1 MIIKKF
7 QAKTEEAA
15 LELARKELGSGIV
28 VMNVKK
34 VKKKG
39 LFSIFKPQQVEV
51 TVALEEEEK
60 QNFREAVAKVSEIAR
75 QSEAAGNTRSAKT
88 EPERPAKQGKAE
100 PGSQPEKQRQQEKQR
115 QPEKNTQTIDSRQE
129 SAIEEKLSTL
139 QNLLEK
145 QISDVQDKEKD
156 SMEEEKKEDSNV
168 AFFHL
173 LYKMLLDNEI
183 EETYANQ
190 LVEEL
195 DGSVKP
201 DMPIDYLLSVVYQK
215 MVLKFGQTKTIQ
227 SAEKGPKL
235 VYFIGPTGVGKTEL
249 SKALAEAVFGTEQ
262 ALIRVDMSEYM
273 EKHSVSKLIG
283 SPPGY
288 VGYEEGGQLSEKVR
302 RNPYSVILF
311 DEIEKAHPDVFNIL
325 LQVLDDGHIT
335 DAQGR
340 KVDFKQTCIIM
351 TSNAGAQNIVAP
363 KRLGFL
369 SEEDERKD
377 YEYMKGQVME
387 EVKRMFKP
395 EFLNRIDEI
404 IVFHQLTK
412 ADTKKILQILLKDLE
427 RRCREQMDIEL
438 KVRDTVKEYL
448 VENSFDSKYGARP
461 LKRAIQSK
469 IEDPLAEAILNGT
482 VKKGDTV
489 AAGMSKKE
497 ITFKVLEKNKN
508 S

>member
-15 LELARKELGSGIV
+15 LELARKELGSGMV

-88 EPERPAKQGKAE
+88 EPEQPAKQGKAE

-145 QISDVQDKEKD
+145 QIGSTQEEEKE
-156 SMEEEKKEDSNV
+156 SEGEEKKEDSNV

-215 MVLKFGQTKTIQ
+215 MVLKFGQIKTIQ
-227 SAEKGPKL
+227 PAEKGPKL
-235 VYFIGPTGVGKTEL
+235 IYFIGPTGVGKTTTIAKIASRFSVVEKKKIVL
-249 SKALAEAVFGTEQ
+249 LTADTYRIAAAE
-262 ALIRVDMSEYM
+262 
-273 EKHSVSKLIG
+273 
-283 SPPGY
+283 
-288 VGYEEGGQLSEKVR
+288 QLR
-302 RNPYSVILF
+302 TY
-311 DEIEKAHPDVFNIL
+311 ANIL
-325 LQVLDDGHIT
+325 EVPFRIIYTPQEIRTAIEDYAAYDYIFVDTSGHSQKNTDQRDDTLALLRAADGQAEKEVYLVVSATTKYRDLLNIADTYQKLTDFRLVFTKLDETQCQGNLFNLRLHT
-335 DAQGR
+335 DAPMSY
-340 KVDFKQTCIIM
+340 VTCGQNVPDDI
-351 TSNAGAQNIVAP
+351 GEFDAQ
-363 KRLGFL
+363 K
-369 SEEDERKD
+369 
-377 YEYMKGQVME
+377 
-387 EVKRMFKP
+387 
-395 EFLNRIDEI
+395 
-404 IVFHQLTK
+404 
-412 ADTKKILQILLKDLE
+412 
-427 RRCREQMDIEL
+427 
-438 KVRDTVKEYL
+438 TVKLLLGGNQFE
-448 VENSFDSKYGARP
+448 
-461 LKRAIQSK
+461 
-469 IEDPLAEAILNGT
+469 
-482 VKKGDTV
+482 
-489 AAGMSKKE
+489 
-497 ITFKVLEKNKN
+497 
-508 S
+508 

>member
-39 LFSIFKPQQVEV
+39 LFSIFKPQQIEV

-88 EPERPAKQGKAE
+88 EPEQPAKQGKAE
-100 PGSQPEKQRQQEKQR
+100 PGSQSEKQRQQEKQR

-145 QISDVQDKEKD
+145 QIGSTQEEEKE
-156 SMEEEKKEDSNV
+156 SEGEEKKEDSNV

-201 DMPIDYLLSVVYQK
+201 DMPIDYLLSVVCQK

-235 VYFIGPTGVGKTEL
+235 VYFIGPTGVGKTTTIAKIASRL
-249 SKALAEAVFGTEQ
+249 SVVEKKKIVLLTADTYRIAAAE
-262 ALIRVDMSEYM
+262 
-273 EKHSVSKLIG
+273 
-283 SPPGY
+283 
-288 VGYEEGGQLSEKVR
+288 QLR
-302 RNPYSVILF
+302 TY
-311 DEIEKAHPDVFNIL
+311 ANIL
-325 LQVLDDGHIT
+325 EVPFRIIYTPQEIRTAIEDYAAYDYIFVDTSGHSQKNTDQRDDTLALLRAADGQAEKEVYLVVSATTKYRDLLNIADTYQKLTDFRLVFTKLDETQCQGNLFNLRLHT
-335 DAQGR
+335 DAPMSY
-340 KVDFKQTCIIM
+340 VTCGQNVPDDI
-351 TSNAGAQNIVAP
+351 GEFDAQ
-363 KRLGFL
+363 K
-369 SEEDERKD
+369 
-377 YEYMKGQVME
+377 
-387 EVKRMFKP
+387 
-395 EFLNRIDEI
+395 
-404 IVFHQLTK
+404 
-412 ADTKKILQILLKDLE
+412 
-427 RRCREQMDIEL
+427 
-438 KVRDTVKEYL
+438 TVKLLLGGNQFE
-448 VENSFDSKYGARP
+448 
-461 LKRAIQSK
+461 
-469 IEDPLAEAILNGT
+469 
-482 VKKGDTV
+482 
-489 AAGMSKKE
+489 
-497 ITFKVLEKNKN
+497 
-508 S
+508 

>member
-39 LFSIFKPQQVEV
+39 LFSIFKPQQVE
-51 TVALEEEEK
+51 EEK

-88 EPERPAKQGKAE
+88 EPEQPAKQGKAE
-100 PGSQPEKQRQQEKQR
+100 PGPQPEKQRQQEKQR

-145 QISDVQDKEKD
+145 QIGSTQEEEKE
-156 SMEEEKKEDSNV
+156 SEGEEKKEDSNV

-235 VYFIGPTGVGKTEL
+235 VYFIGPTGVGKTTTIAKIASRL
-249 SKALAEAVFGTEQ
+249 SVVEKKKIVLLTADTYRIAAAE
-262 ALIRVDMSEYM
+262 
-273 EKHSVSKLIG
+273 
-283 SPPGY
+283 
-288 VGYEEGGQLSEKVR
+288 QLR
-302 RNPYSVILF
+302 TY
-311 DEIEKAHPDVFNIL
+311 ANIL
-325 LQVLDDGHIT
+325 EVPFRIIYTPQEIRTAIEDYAAYDYIFVDTSGHSQKNTDQRDDTLALLRAADGQAEKEVYLVVSATTKYRDLLNIADTYQKLTDFRLVFTKLDETQCQGNLFNLRLHT
-335 DAQGR
+335 DAPMSY
-340 KVDFKQTCIIM
+340 VTC
-351 TSNAGAQNIVAP
+351 GQNVPDDI
-363 KRLGFL
+363 G
-369 SEEDERKD
+369 
-377 YEYMKGQVME
+377 
-387 EVKRMFKP
+387 
-395 EFLNRIDEI
+395 EFD
-404 IVFHQLTK
+404 VQK
-412 ADTKKILQILLKDLE
+412 
-427 RRCREQMDIEL
+427 
-438 KVRDTVKEYL
+438 TVKLLLGGNQFE
-448 VENSFDSKYGARP
+448 
-461 LKRAIQSK
+461 
-469 IEDPLAEAILNGT
+469 
-482 VKKGDTV
+482 
-489 AAGMSKKE
+489 
-497 ITFKVLEKNKN
+497 
-508 S
+508 

>member
-39 LFSIFKPQQVEV
+39 LFSIFKPQQIEV

-100 PGSQPEKQRQQEKQR
+100 PGSQ
-115 QPEKNTQTIDSRQE
+115 TIDSRQE
-129 SAIEEKLSTL
+129 SASEEKLSTL

-235 VYFIGPTGVGKTEL
+235 VYFIGPTGVGKTTTIAKIASRL
-249 SKALAEAVFGTEQ
+249 SVVEKKKIVLLTADTYRIAAAE
-262 ALIRVDMSEYM
+262 
-273 EKHSVSKLIG
+273 
-283 SPPGY
+283 
-288 VGYEEGGQLSEKVR
+288 QLR
-302 RNPYSVILF
+302 TY
-311 DEIEKAHPDVFNIL
+311 ANIL
-325 LQVLDDGHIT
+325 EVPFRIIYTPQEIRTAIEDYAAYDYIFVDTSGHSQKNTDQRDDTLALLRAADGQAEKEVYLVVSATTKYRDLLNIADTYQKLTDFRLVFTKLDETQCQGNLFNLRLHT
-335 DAQGR
+335 DAPMSY
-340 KVDFKQTCIIM
+340 VTCGQNVPDDI
-351 TSNAGAQNIVAP
+351 GEFDAQ
-363 KRLGFL
+363 K
-369 SEEDERKD
+369 
-377 YEYMKGQVME
+377 
-387 EVKRMFKP
+387 
-395 EFLNRIDEI
+395 
-404 IVFHQLTK
+404 
-412 ADTKKILQILLKDLE
+412 
-427 RRCREQMDIEL
+427 
-438 KVRDTVKEYL
+438 TVKLLLGGNQFE
-448 VENSFDSKYGARP
+448 
-461 LKRAIQSK
+461 
-469 IEDPLAEAILNGT
+469 
-482 VKKGDTV
+482 
-489 AAGMSKKE
+489 
-497 ITFKVLEKNKN
+497 
-508 S
+508 

>member
-88 EPERPAKQGKAE
+88 EPEQPAKQGKAE
-100 PGSQPEKQRQQEKQR
+100 PGPQPEKQRQQEKQR

-145 QISDVQDKEKD
+145 QIGSTQEEEKE
-156 SMEEEKKEDSNV
+156 SEGEEKKEDSNV

-235 VYFIGPTGVGKTEL
+235 VYFIGPTGVGKTTTIAKIASRL
-249 SKALAEAVFGTEQ
+249 SVVEKKKIVLLTADTYRIAAAE
-262 ALIRVDMSEYM
+262 
-273 EKHSVSKLIG
+273 
-283 SPPGY
+283 
-288 VGYEEGGQLSEKVR
+288 QLR
-302 RNPYSVILF
+302 TY
-311 DEIEKAHPDVFNIL
+311 ANIL
-325 LQVLDDGHIT
+325 EVPFRIIYTPQEIRTAIEDYAAYDYIFVDTSGHSQKNTDQRDDTLALLRAADCQAEKEVYLVVSATTKYRDLLNIADTYQKLTDFRLVFTKLDETQCQGNLFNLRLHT
-335 DAQGR
+335 DAPMSY
-340 KVDFKQTCIIM
+340 VTCGQNVPDDI
-351 TSNAGAQNIVAP
+351 GEFDAQ
-363 KRLGFL
+363 K
-369 SEEDERKD
+369 
-377 YEYMKGQVME
+377 
-387 EVKRMFKP
+387 
-395 EFLNRIDEI
+395 
-404 IVFHQLTK
+404 
-412 ADTKKILQILLKDLE
+412 
-427 RRCREQMDIEL
+427 
-438 KVRDTVKEYL
+438 TVKLLLGGNQFE
-448 VENSFDSKYGARP
+448 
-461 LKRAIQSK
+461 
-469 IEDPLAEAILNGT
+469 
-482 VKKGDTV
+482 
-489 AAGMSKKE
+489 
-497 ITFKVLEKNKN
+497 
-508 S
+508 

>member
-88 EPERPAKQGKAE
+88 EPEQPAKQGKAE
-100 PGSQPEKQRQQEKQR
+100 PGPQPEKQRQQEKQR

-145 QISDVQDKEKD
+145 QIGSTQEEEKE
-156 SMEEEKKEDSNV
+156 SEGEEKKEDSNV

-173 LYKMLLDNEI
+173 LYKMQLDNEI

-235 VYFIGPTGVGKTEL
+235 VYFIGPTGVGKTTTIAKIASRL
-249 SKALAEAVFGTEQ
+249 SVVEKKKIVLLTADTYRIAAAE
-262 ALIRVDMSEYM
+262 
-273 EKHSVSKLIG
+273 
-283 SPPGY
+283 
-288 VGYEEGGQLSEKVR
+288 QLR
-302 RNPYSVILF
+302 TY
-311 DEIEKAHPDVFNIL
+311 ANIL
-325 LQVLDDGHIT
+325 EVPFRIIYTPQEIRTAIEDYAAYDYIFVDTSGHSQKNTDQRDDTLALLRAADGQAEKEVYLVVSATTKYRDLLNIADTYQKLTDFRLVFTKLDETQCQGNLFNLRLHT
-335 DAQGR
+335 DAPMSY
-340 KVDFKQTCIIM
+340 VTCGQNVPDDI
-351 TSNAGAQNIVAP
+351 GEFDAQ
-363 KRLGFL
+363 K
-369 SEEDERKD
+369 
-377 YEYMKGQVME
+377 
-387 EVKRMFKP
+387 
-395 EFLNRIDEI
+395 
-404 IVFHQLTK
+404 
-412 ADTKKILQILLKDLE
+412 
-427 RRCREQMDIEL
+427 
-438 KVRDTVKEYL
+438 TVKLLLGGNQFE
-448 VENSFDSKYGARP
+448 
-461 LKRAIQSK
+461 
-469 IEDPLAEAILNGT
+469 
-482 VKKGDTV
+482 
-489 AAGMSKKE
+489 
-497 ITFKVLEKNKN
+497 
-508 S
+508 

>member
-7 QAKTEEAA
+7 QAKTEETA

-88 EPERPAKQGKAE
+88 EPEQQAKQGKAE
-100 PGSQPEKQRQQEKQR
+100 PEPQPEKQRQQEKQR

-145 QISDVQDKEKD
+145 QIGSTQEEEKE
-156 SMEEEKKEDSNV
+156 SEGEEKKEDSNV

-235 VYFIGPTGVGKTEL
+235 VYFIGPTGVGKTTTIAKIASRL
-249 SKALAEAVFGTEQ
+249 SVVEKKKIVLLTADTYRIAAAE
-262 ALIRVDMSEYM
+262 
-273 EKHSVSKLIG
+273 
-283 SPPGY
+283 
-288 VGYEEGGQLSEKVR
+288 QLR
-302 RNPYSVILF
+302 TY
-311 DEIEKAHPDVFNIL
+311 ANIL
-325 LQVLDDGHIT
+325 EVPFRIIYTPQEIRTAIEDYAAYDYIFVDTSGHSQKNTDQRDDTLALLRAADGQAEKEVYLVVSATTKYRDLLNIADTYQKLTDFRLVFTKLDETQCQGNLFNLRLHT
-335 DAQGR
+335 DAPMSY
-340 KVDFKQTCIIM
+340 VTCGQNVPDDI
-351 TSNAGAQNIVAP
+351 GEFDAQ
-363 KRLGFL
+363 K
-369 SEEDERKD
+369 
-377 YEYMKGQVME
+377 
-387 EVKRMFKP
+387 
-395 EFLNRIDEI
+395 
-404 IVFHQLTK
+404 
-412 ADTKKILQILLKDLE
+412 
-427 RRCREQMDIEL
+427 
-438 KVRDTVKEYL
+438 TVKLLLGGNQFE
-448 VENSFDSKYGARP
+448 
-461 LKRAIQSK
+461 
-469 IEDPLAEAILNGT
+469 
-482 VKKGDTV
+482 
-489 AAGMSKKE
+489 
-497 ITFKVLEKNKN
+497 
-508 S
+508 

>member
-39 LFSIFKPQQVEV
+39 LFSIFKPQQIEV

-88 EPERPAKQGKAE
+88 EPEQPAKQGKAE
-100 PGSQPEKQRQQEKQR
+100 PGPQPEKQRQQEKQR

-145 QISDVQDKEKD
+145 QIGSTQEEEKE
-156 SMEEEKKEDSNV
+156 SEGEEKKEDSNV

-201 DMPIDYLLSVVYQK
+201 DMPIEYLLSVVYQK

-235 VYFIGPTGVGKTEL
+235 VYFIGPTGVGKTTTIAKIASRL
-249 SKALAEAVFGTEQ
+249 SVVEKKKIVLLTADTYRIAAAE
-262 ALIRVDMSEYM
+262 
-273 EKHSVSKLIG
+273 
-283 SPPGY
+283 
-288 VGYEEGGQLSEKVR
+288 QLR
-302 RNPYSVILF
+302 TY
-311 DEIEKAHPDVFNIL
+311 ANIL
-325 LQVLDDGHIT
+325 EVPFRIIYTPQEIRTAIEDYAAYDYIFVDTSGHSQKNTDQRDDTLALLRAADGQAEKEVYLVVSATTKYRDLLNIADTYQKLTDFRLVFTKLDETQCQGNLFNLRLHT
-335 DAQGR
+335 DAPMSY
-340 KVDFKQTCIIM
+340 VTCGQNVPDDI
-351 TSNAGAQNIVAP
+351 GEFDAQ
-363 KRLGFL
+363 K
-369 SEEDERKD
+369 
-377 YEYMKGQVME
+377 
-387 EVKRMFKP
+387 
-395 EFLNRIDEI
+395 
-404 IVFHQLTK
+404 
-412 ADTKKILQILLKDLE
+412 
-427 RRCREQMDIEL
+427 
-438 KVRDTVKEYL
+438 TVKLLLGGNQFE
-448 VENSFDSKYGARP
+448 
-461 LKRAIQSK
+461 
-469 IEDPLAEAILNGT
+469 
-482 VKKGDTV
+482 
-489 AAGMSKKE
+489 
-497 ITFKVLEKNKN
+497 
-508 S
+508 

>member
-1 MIIKKF
+1 MIIKIF

-88 EPERPAKQGKAE
+88 EPEQPAKQGKAE

-145 QISDVQDKEKD
+145 QIGSTQEEEKE
-156 SMEEEKKEDSNV
+156 SEGEEKKEDSNV

-235 VYFIGPTGVGKTEL
+235 VYFIGPTGVGKTTTIAKIASRL
-249 SKALAEAVFGTEQ
+249 SVVEKKKIVLLTADTYRIAAAE
-262 ALIRVDMSEYM
+262 
-273 EKHSVSKLIG
+273 
-283 SPPGY
+283 
-288 VGYEEGGQLSEKVR
+288 QLR
-302 RNPYSVILF
+302 TY
-311 DEIEKAHPDVFNIL
+311 ANIL
-325 LQVLDDGHIT
+325 EVPFRIIYTPQEIRTAIEDYAAYDYIFVDTSGHSQKNTDQRDDTLALLRAADGQAEKEVYLVVSATTKYRDLLNIADTYQKLTDFRLVFTKLDETQCQGNLFNLRLHT
-335 DAQGR
+335 DAPMSY
-340 KVDFKQTCIIM
+340 VTCGQNVPDDI
-351 TSNAGAQNIVAP
+351 GEFDAQ
-363 KRLGFL
+363 K
-369 SEEDERKD
+369 
-377 YEYMKGQVME
+377 
-387 EVKRMFKP
+387 
-395 EFLNRIDEI
+395 
-404 IVFHQLTK
+404 
-412 ADTKKILQILLKDLE
+412 
-427 RRCREQMDIEL
+427 
-438 KVRDTVKEYL
+438 TVKLLLGGNQFE
-448 VENSFDSKYGARP
+448 
-461 LKRAIQSK
+461 
-469 IEDPLAEAILNGT
+469 
-482 VKKGDTV
+482 
-489 AAGMSKKE
+489 
-497 ITFKVLEKNKN
+497 
-508 S
+508 